1 MILYTCENMGF
12 SFGGETILEQINIT
26 INEKDRIGIIGDN
39 GAGKTTFVKLLLGEY
54 QPTEGALYNYGKI
67 TADTGYLPQNAGLNS
82 NLTVYEE
89 FISAYSALIHQEE
102 TITGLEEALKQC
114 TEEDAIKLSN
124 KLNIMYDMYV
134 KQDGLTY
141 KSRIESILKGLNFPE
156 TMWSLRISELSGG
169 QKTRLALGKIILK
182 QPKMLILDEPTN
194 HLDAE
199 SIRWLEEEIRSY
211 KGTLLVISHD
221 RCFLDAVTSKTLLI
235 ENGGAYLYNA
245 PYSKYTELRNHD
257 KAYQER
263 CYKQQQRQ
271 IAKIEAFIEKQRQ
284 WNRERNIIAA
294 ESRLKQLEKM
304 TILERPSEVDNTPVI
319 NFEIETMGGKEVL
332 DVRDLTFAYPEREL
346 FRGLSFQVR
355 RGEKVF
361 IQGPNGCGKSTLLK
375 ILTGNL
381 AATAGN
387 FKIGAN
393 IHFSYYAQDLSELH
407 EELTVFDEIYEHA
420 NQGRSAVN
428 LISPG
433 KIRSALAA
441 FGFKGD
447 DVFKPI
453 AKLSGGEKSRVAIL
467 KISYDRSSLLIFD
480 EPTNHLDIKTRE
492 VLENALAIF
501 EGTMITVSH
510 DRYFTQKLA
519 TRVIN
524 IPDYCGR
531 EEEETPTGEDRSAAD
546 HYRKNKEERAML
558 RKMEAQKLKLEKE
571 ADEICGKLDNIEKE
585 LINPENASDYEGLN
599 RLYEEKVHLND
610 RMEEILIQLDALK
623 LT

>member
-1 MILYTCENMGF
+1 M
-12 SFGGETILEQINIT
+12 
-26 INEKDRIGIIGDN
+26 
-39 GAGKTTFVKLLLGEY
+39 
-54 QPTEGALYNYGKI
+54 
-67 TADTGYLPQNAGLNS
+67 
-82 NLTVYEE
+82 
-89 FISAYSALIHQEE
+89 
-102 TITGLEEALKQC
+102 
-114 TEEDAIKLSN
+114 
-124 KLNIMYDMYV
+124 
-134 KQDGLTY
+134 
-141 KSRIESILKGLNFPE
+141 
-156 TMWSLRISELSGG
+156 
-169 QKTRLALGKIILK
+169 
-182 QPKMLILDEPTN
+182 
-194 HLDAE
+194 
-199 SIRWLEEEIRSY
+199 
-211 KGTLLVISHD
+211 
-221 RCFLDAVTSKTLLI
+221 
-235 ENGGAYLYNA
+235 
-245 PYSKYTELRNHD
+245 
-257 KAYQER
+257 
-263 CYKQQQRQ
+263 
-271 IAKIEAFIEKQRQ
+271 
-284 WNRERNIIAA
+284 
-294 ESRLKQLEKM
+294 
-304 TILERPSEVDNTPVI
+304 
-319 NFEIETMGGKEVL
+319 
-332 DVRDLTFAYPEREL
+332 
-346 FRGLSFQVR
+346 
-355 RGEKVF
+355 
-361 IQGPNGCGKSTLLK
+361 LK

-531 EEEETPTGEDRSAAD
+531 EEEETPTGEDRSAGD